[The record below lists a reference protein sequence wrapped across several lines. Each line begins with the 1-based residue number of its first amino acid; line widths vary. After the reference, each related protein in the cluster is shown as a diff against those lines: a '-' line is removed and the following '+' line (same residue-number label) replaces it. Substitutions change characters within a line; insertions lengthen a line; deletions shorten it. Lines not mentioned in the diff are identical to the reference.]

1 MTQATCNS
9 QFNGR
14 FTPAND
20 NGTVLKTKAAA
31 TQGCTAIEG
40 RGRKAVPETL
50 EGAEIASTI
59 IYTGKDAFRQYAIIT
74 FANGK
79 DTLHVST
86 QRPGTIVG
94 DADKQLRLG
103 STVLRIDYGHGRFF
117 GASGTITSSFVV
129 KENGEITDS
138 QVGIV
143 LVK

>member
-1 MTQATCNS
+1 MTQASYNS

-20 NGTVLKTKAAA
+20 NGTVLKTKAVAP
-31 TQGCTAIEG
+31 QGSIAIEG

-50 EGAEIASTI
+50 EGAEVASTI
-59 IYTGKDAFRQYAIIT
+59 IYTGKDTFQQYAVIT

-86 QRPGTIVG
+86 QRPGTIVE

-103 STVLRIDYGHGRFF
+103 SATLRVDYGHGRFF
-117 GASGTITSSFVV
+117 GASGTITSNFVIND
-129 KENGEITDS
+129 NGEVTDS